1 MELGIL
7 NKKSKYKKGKLN
19 FLHEVTGWFSFLA
32 GLISLAILNIS
43 FILLSYL
50 FLPTT
55 FYVLSIMG
63 IVCGLISIFT
73 KGSKMNAWWGLGLN
87 LFLFIFTFIMI
98 IVSFNINP
106 HP

>member
-7 NKKSKYKKGKLN
+7 NKESKYTKSKLN
-19 FLHEVTGWFSFLA
+19 LLHEITGWFSFLA
-32 GLISLAILNIS
+32 GLISLASLNIS

-50 FLPTT
+50 FLPTI
-55 FYVLSIMG
+55 FYVLSIIG
-63 IVCGLISIFT
+63 IVCGLISLFT

-87 LFLFIFTFIMI
+87 LFLFLFTFIMI
-98 IVSFNINP
+98 VVSFNINS